1 MSHDVEIPG
10 HLFEHARDIILV
22 IDGASGAIVDANRA
36 AELAYGW
43 TREELRER
51 TVFDL
56 REPPVVAV
64 EAQMKRAQELGILF
78 ETLHKRRDGSTFPV
92 EVSARGDVIGGRPVL
107 VSIVRDITER
117 RRFEAEREALLLA
130 TQRALAVRD
139 EFLVIA
145 SHELRAPVTN
155 ISLRLQQLSRL
166 IERGA
171 VRATLRVVGDAVH
184 TEARRMVMLIDALLD
199 AQAVKGQLVLHRT
212 DVELSAV
219 VAEVVDQ
226 LRSRAEQ
233 AGSEVIV
240 DVPEV
245 HGRWDRMRIE
255 QVVSNLV
262 SNAIKYGRGRP
273 VRVVGRADAAGAHL
287 EIVDEGIGISQEDI
301 DRIFGKF
308 ERAVPSHYGG
318 LGLGLF
324 IARQIIE
331 AHDGVIYVQSTPG
344 IGSTFRV
351 VLPRAT

>member
-1 MSHDVEIPG
+1 MSHDAEISR

-22 IDGASGAIVDANRA
+22 IDAAAGAIIDANGA

-43 TREELRER
+43 TRAELRAR
-51 TVFDL
+51 TIYEL
-56 REPPVVAV
+56 RGAGTADV
-64 EAQMKRAQELGILF
+64 EAQIRRAQDLGILF
-78 ETLHKRRDGSTFPV
+78 ETVHKRRDGTTFPV
-92 EVSARGDVIGGRPVL
+92 EVSARGEIIGGRPVL
-107 VSIVRDITER
+107 VSIIRDITER
-117 RRFEAEREALLLA
+117 KRFEAEREALLLA

-171 VRATLRVVGDAVH
+171 VRAALRVVGDAVH
-184 TEARRMVMLIDALLD
+184 TEVHRLVTLIDALLD
-199 AQAVKGQLVLHRT
+199 AQAVKGQLVLQRT
-212 DVELSAV
+212 DVELAAV
-219 VAEVVDQ
+219 VAEVVDR
-226 LRSRAEQ
+226 LRARAEQ

-240 DVPEV
+240 DVPEI

-262 SNAIKYGRGRP
+262 SNAIKYGRGCP
-273 VRVVGRADAAGAHL
+273 VRVVGRAEPAGAQL

-324 IARQIIE
+324 ISRQIVE
-331 AHDGVIYVQSTPG
+331 AHDGVIHVHSTPG